1 MDAEEK
7 AVYVAADKLTC
18 KNVEKETNCKYKMKI
33 IIYILTVML
42 LASCATPN
50 TVQRESDYEICRLSI
65 LRPPLQSF
73 QAINEAD
80 RQIRTRGVNCSAY
93 AGNIMHQQQIG
104 LQQMQQGLQM
114 MQQGSTVQQ
123 QQPPKNQIKSNQPTV
138 QCTRMG
144 DWNRAVITFNGIA
157 CPIGYA
163 PF

>member
-1 MDAEEK
+1 MK
-7 AVYVAADKLTC
+7 KLIC
-18 KNVEKETNCKYKMKI
+18 AS
-33 IIYILTVML
+33 TVML
-42 LASCATPN
+42 LLGCATPS

-65 LRPPLQSF
+65 LRPPLQSA

-80 RQIRTRGVNCSAY
+80 RQIRMRGVNCSAY
-93 AGNIMHQQQIG
+93 AGNILHQQQIG

-114 MQQGSTVQQ
+114 MQQGSRVQQ
-123 QQPPKNQIKSNQPTV
+123 QQQLPQNQIRSYQPTV
-138 QCTRMG
+138 QCTRIG